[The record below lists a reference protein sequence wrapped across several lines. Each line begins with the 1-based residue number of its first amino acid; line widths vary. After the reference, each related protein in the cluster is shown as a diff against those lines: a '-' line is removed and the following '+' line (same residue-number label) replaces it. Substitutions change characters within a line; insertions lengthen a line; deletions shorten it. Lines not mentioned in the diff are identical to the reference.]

1 MRSHRTPRVVRR
13 ARHRVRDPA
22 ANARPRRAGL
32 IISLIITYRAAAL
45 ECADGY
51 TDCGSCCDINS
62 DCICD
67 QVCGA
72 NDNRW
77 APEDGYIHSLG
88 LSLIHI

>member
-1 MRSHRTPRVVRR
+1 M
-13 ARHRVRDPA
+13 RDPA

-32 IISLIITYRAAAL
+32 IISLITYRAAAL
-45 ECADGY
+45 DCADGY

-77 APEDGYIHSLG
+77 EPEACWCYIHSLG
-88 LSLIHI
+88 CS